1 MKRVYLNK
9 HRQSATRVETQE
21 RVKVNNQNALDE
33 CMLIAPLQKEVE
45 SRVFIPSGNFDSL
58 TEGEISADLPEDIGC
73 SA

>member
-45 SRVFIPSGNFDSL
+45 SRGNSVYFY
-58 TEGEISADLPEDIGC
+58 
-73 SA
+73 